1 MSGSL
6 VLPDYHALFEHAAD
20 GMVVVDASMRIME
33 TNAAFANLIGLEPDD
48 VIGRTPGE
56 FLTPEEQRTVPAQID
71 VLERDGQVFTVR
83 RLQRA
88 DGTLVPVE
96 ILACRLPDGTSLGIV
111 RDLRRRPS
119 ADSTLIAETR
129 LHAIGRTLR
138 VALILADKSGRGVY
152 ANEYVETLTGYR
164 PDEIVGCDLMTTLVA
179 EHDHA
184 ALQARAGAQHG
195 SQTDHYEVAFRHKNG
210 RQFTVSV
217 TSSPTFDSSGSC
229 IGSVS
234 VVEDVTEQLHLREGQ
249 RVMQEQLLLA
259 QKMEAVGSLA
269 GGVAHD
275 VNNLLSVI
283 LGAAESI
290 ERELSADSPL
300 RDDVKDIRDATER
313 GAALT
318 RQLLSL
324 GRREVRTPTLLDV
337 NQVVTNVTRLLLRA
351 LGPQVSIDVRRGEGP
366 LSIVADA
373 SQLEQVLVNLA
384 INARDA
390 MPDGGVLSLAT
401 ERRELSAAAADTIGL
416 SAGLHV
422 VLVVSDTGIGMDAT
436 TRVRAFEPFYTTKGP
451 TVGTGLGLSTVYAIV
466 RQSGGG
472 IMLETSP
479 GAGTR
484 FTLHFPMAT
493 ESAPET
499 ELSSLTGEHAIRS
512 RRGRVLLVED
522 EPRVRSQTR
531 RLLERAG
538 YQVTDAPDGAEGL
551 FQFRA
556 RDGAVDVVVS
566 DVMMPVMGGVEM
578 IGRLRAL
585 KPDVPVV
592 LVSGY
597 TADDRDLPLDQN
609 TLYVPKPYTIE
620 KLCEAIDRLLAR

>member
-6 VLPDYHALFEHAAD
+6 VLPDYRALFEHAAD
-20 GMVVVDASMRIME
+20 GMVVVDASMHIVE
-33 TNAAFANLIGLEPDD
+33 TNAAFANLIGAQPDQL
-48 VIGRTPGE
+48 IGRS
-56 FLTPEEQRTVPAQID
+56 PAQFIMREELKNVPPRVD
-71 VLERDGQVFTVR
+71 LLEREGEVFTMR
-83 RLQRA
+83 RLQHS
-88 DGTLVPVE
+88 DGSLVPVE
-96 ILACRLPDGTSLGIV
+96 ILACRLPDGRSLGIV
-111 RDLRRRPS
+111 RDLRRRP
-119 ADSTLIAETR
+119 IAESTPIAESR
-129 LHAIGRTLR
+129 LHAIGKSLR
-138 VALILADKSGRGVY
+138 VALIITDRVGHALY

-164 PDEIVGCDLMTTLVA
+164 PDEIVGKDLMTTLVA
-179 EHDHA
+179 EHDRA
-184 ALQARAGAQHG
+184 ALLARAEARHA
-195 SQTDHYEVAFRHKNG
+195 SLTDHFEVTFRHKDG

-217 TSSPTFDSSGSC
+217 TSSPTFDSNGAC
-229 IGSVS
+229 IGSVA
-234 VVEDVTEQLHLREGQ
+234 VIEDVTEQLHLREGQ
-249 RVMQEQLLLA
+249 RLMQEQLLLA

-290 ERELSADSPL
+290 ERELGAESPL
-300 RDDVKDIRDATER
+300 REDVKDIRDATER

-324 GRREVRTPTLLDV
+324 GRREVRAPTLLDV
-337 NQVVTNVTRLLLRA
+337 NQVVTSVTRLLLRA
-351 LGPQVSIDVRRGEGP
+351 LGPRVSIDVHRGEGP

-373 SQLEQVLVNLA
+373 GQIEQVLVNLA

-390 MPDGGVLSLAT
+390 MPDGGVLTLQT
-401 ERRELSAAAADTIGL
+401 ERRDLSLDDAAVIGVP
-416 SAGLHV
+416 AGRYV
-422 VLVVSDTGIGMDAT
+422 ALVVSDTGTGMDAT
-436 TRVRAFEPFYTTKGP
+436 TRARAFEPFYTTKGP
-451 TVGTGLGLSTVYAIV
+451 NVGTGLGLSTVYAIV

-472 IMLETSP
+472 ITMDSSP
-479 GAGTR
+479 GMGTR
-484 FTLHFPMAT
+484 FALHFPMAA
-493 ESAPET
+493 ESAPAA
-499 ELSSLTGEHAIRS
+499 ELPQLTGEHMIP

-538 YQVTDAPDGAEGL
+538 FQVTDAPDGAEGV

-556 RDGAVDVVVS
+556 REGAVDVVVS

-578 IGRLRAL
+578 IGRLRTL

-597 TADDRDLPLDQN
+597 TADDRDLPLDQK

-620 KLCEAIDRLLAR
+620 TLCEAIDRLLAR